1 MPYATVVCLDDLTR
15 DDDLPRQAA
24 LYDAVR
30 APIWHATG
38 IDIGGA
44 PRPGALH
51 NADPSFDPAD
61 FLARCGLPGA
71 DRAALHHRLPPDAAA
86 QLVRALPPS
95 ALVLGH
101 AMPPWLTTLLRDS
114 GHAWLDLRISPLA
127 FGDDVFVELH
137 TEDAAL
143 QAALAP
149 FALDD
154 AALLTQACL
163 HAAGVRRARRLE
175 AGATRYDDALVFV
188 PQADDDT
195 DLFDADHGVG
205 RLEAHADALRQ
216 LAGQRRL
223 LCLPGAEAVR
233 QRLERLLGQP
243 VPAVDLPLADLLA
256 MDDTVAFVGLNAP
269 ALLQARWYGK
279 EALAL
284 WPHGAWRDEAQRPPC
299 VPAQEL
305 LSEPLWAALLM
316 GAPARERAVCVA
328 PQRDR
333 LRGLLGLGTSTPVTP
348 YHRIT
353 PAAEPAATP
362 LALEIERQRID
373 DLKLEVEGLK
383 EALRVVLRQTAL
395 RAAMMQTPEP
405 AHG

>member
-1 MPYATVVCLDDLTR
+1 MTYATVVCLDDLTR

-30 APIWHATG
+30 APIWHAAG

-51 NADPSFDPAD
+51 NAAPSFDPTD

-71 DRAALHHRLPPDAAA
+71 DRSLLHHRLPAGAAHLLA
-86 QLVRALPPS
+86 QALPAD

-127 FGDDVFVELH
+127 FGDDVYVELH

-154 AALLTQACL
+154 AALLTHACL
-163 HAAGVRRARRLE
+163 HAAGVRRARRVGT
-175 AGATRYDDALVFV
+175 GAVRYDDALVFI

-195 DLFDADHGVG
+195 DLFDAEHGVG

-216 LAGQRRL
+216 LAAQRRL
-223 LCLPGAEAVR
+223 LCLAGNEAVR
-233 QRLERLLGQP
+233 QRLERLVGQP

-299 VPAQEL
+299 VPAHEL
-305 LSEPLWAALLM
+305 LSEPFWAALLT
-316 GAPARERAVCVA
+316 GAPPRERAVCVA

-333 LRGLLGLGTSTPVTP
+333 LRDVLGLCPATPMA
-348 YHRIT
+348 T
-353 PAAEPAATP
+353 PAVAAAAAPAETP

-395 RAAMMQTPEP
+395 RAAMMQAPEP